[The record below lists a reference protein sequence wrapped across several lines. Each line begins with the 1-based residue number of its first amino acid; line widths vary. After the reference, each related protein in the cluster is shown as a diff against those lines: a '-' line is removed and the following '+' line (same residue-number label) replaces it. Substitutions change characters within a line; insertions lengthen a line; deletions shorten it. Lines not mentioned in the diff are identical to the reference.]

1 VEIYQT
7 KISGEL
13 EMTGFY
19 YENKNSGNFL
29 IYSPQREEE
38 LDAFTLGML
47 SNNNIPGLL
56 PIRFVQMNN
65 ERQFMYNVTARVS
78 LKQYMSGNVTKSRC
92 IDILRGITGTALSIS
107 EYMLDYSSLI
117 FDVDYIFVDVS
128 TNELLMVCLPINMER
143 HDLDMETYFRQLT
156 SNMIFSEEENMEYPA
171 RILNILNRKGSAT
184 DKISNEKRRW
194 SRQNTVVSN
203 QSFSLEYFLNQLE
216 AMRDEDITSPVGRVE
231 RVEPVERVDRPKR
244 FSYIIDSPVAKPGL
258 FSDSELFDFGLA
270 GSDTGIGS
278 EAECEDGSVGQ
289 GRGVVGLFRR
299 IRERLS
305 HKEQS
310 ETEDTE
316 DFLQK
321 LQLAPQ
327 QVEEVGFGE
336 TTFLGEEEETMGT
349 MLLTDEEFQGQ
360 SSAVAYLLR
369 HKTDETV
376 DILSDTFKIG
386 KESRYVDY
394 CIENNPTVS
403 RSHADIIKK
412 DNNFY
417 IIDNNSTNHTYLDG
431 EVIPNCK
438 QMILK
443 NGSEIVLGNEA
454 FTFYCR

>member
-156 SNMIFSEEENMEYPA
+156 SSMIFSEEENMEYPA

-258 FSDSELFDFGLA
+258 FWIL
-270 GSDTGIGS
+270 
-278 EAECEDGSVGQ
+278 
-289 GRGVVGLFRR
+289 
-299 IRERLS
+299 
-305 HKEQS
+305 QS
-310 ETEDTE
+310 IHSSLL
-316 DFLQK
+316 LQ
-321 LQLAPQ
+321 
-327 QVEEVGFGE
+327 F
-336 TTFLGEEEETMGT
+336 
-349 MLLTDEEFQGQ
+349 
-360 SSAVAYLLR
+360 
-369 HKTDETV
+369 
-376 DILSDTFKIG
+376 
-386 KESRYVDY
+386 Y
-394 CIENNPTVS
+394 CI
-403 RSHADIIKK
+403 
-412 DNNFY
+412 
-417 IIDNNSTNHTYLDG
+417 
-431 EVIPNCK
+431 
-438 QMILK
+438 
-443 NGSEIVLGNEA
+443 
-454 FTFYCR
+454 